1 VKYSKKGDKIMGT
14 IITQGQELRKAVKWI
29 SDQRRSDNQ
38 ETTVELIQ
46 QAGLMFNLSP
56 ADEEYLARNM
66 K

>member
-1 VKYSKKGDKIMGT
+1 MGT